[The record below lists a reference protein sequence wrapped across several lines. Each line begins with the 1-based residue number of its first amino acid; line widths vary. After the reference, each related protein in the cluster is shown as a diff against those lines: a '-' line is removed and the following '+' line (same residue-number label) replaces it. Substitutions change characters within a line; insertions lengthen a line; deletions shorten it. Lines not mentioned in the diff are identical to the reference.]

1 MAAGTVDEDSTLESD
16 RTRTA
21 RAILLEAALL
31 GVLADGAIRNA
42 PEGLGWTIWVI
53 ALSLAALN
61 VARRRGLR
69 INREQVAWLCA
80 AVVFAVAF
88 AWRDAEQLRAFNIL
102 GTLVAVSL
110 YSMSASGG
118 PVASILVARIRD
130 VITAG
135 VYAARDVIG
144 GAFML
149 LGFDAELLSLPALRA
164 GASWTVFRV
173 VLLTAPLVLVFV
185 VLLSRADPVF
195 ASVFRLPEINVERI
209 VEHAFLIGAFTWWS
223 AGWTRGA
230 LLGVSYRPALPDRLP
245 VKLGTAE
252 ITASLG
258 SVIALFALFVAL
270 QVRWLFGGGDVV
282 LATTGL
288 TVAEYARRGF
298 FELVAVTVLVV
309 PLILGTRAVI
319 EDEKVVRRHRALS
332 LALIVLL
339 AAIMVSAMMRMQ
351 LYVGYFGLTTDRLY
365 ASALMIWLA
374 LVCLALARTVL
385 RGWSR
390 PFAAMT
396 VLSGFATLIALNI
409 ANPEQLVARVNLGR
423 STASQEVDYAYLS
436 RLSGDAVPEV
446 ANAIAS
452 ATPSAPS
459 CAALRTLRKRWAG
472 RAETRWNLGT
482 RRGAAAVANTLTP
495 ATEQRLC
502 AGIPADPSPALPKP
516 S

>member
-1 MAAGTVDEDSTLESD
+1 MAAGILDADRTGLDGE

-21 RAILLEAALL
+21 RTILFEAALL

-42 PEGLGWTIWVI
+42 PEGLGWTVWVF
-53 ALSLAALN
+53 ALALAALN
-61 VARRRGLR
+61 VARRRELP
-69 INREQVAWLCA
+69 INREQIAWLGA
-80 AVVFAVAF
+80 AVIFAAAF
-88 AWRDAEQLRAFNIL
+88 AWRDADQLRAFNVL

-135 VYAARDVIG
+135 VYAARDVVG

-173 VLLTAPLVLVFV
+173 LLLTVPLVLVFV
-185 VLLSRADPVF
+185 LLLSRADPVF
-195 ASVFRLPEINVERI
+195 ASVFRLPEINFERI
-209 VEHAFLIGAFTWWS
+209 VEHTFLIGAFTWWS
-223 AGWTRGA
+223 AGWIRGA

-245 VKLGTAE
+245 VKLGMAE

-258 SVIALFALFVAL
+258 SVIVLFALFVAL
-270 QVRWLFGGGDVV
+270 QVRWLFGGTDVV

-309 PLILGTRAVI
+309 PLILGTRAII
-319 EDEKVVRRHRALS
+319 EDENVIRRHRVLSVVLIAL
-332 LALIVLL
+332 LG
-339 AAIMVSAMMRMQ
+339 AIMASAMMRMK
-351 LYVGYFGLTTDRLY
+351 LYVDYFGLTTDRLY

-374 LVCLALARTVL
+374 LVCIALARTVL

-396 VLSGFATLIALNI
+396 VLSGFATLVGLNI
-409 ANPEQLVARVNLGR
+409 ANPELLVARVNLGR
-423 STASQEVDYAYLS
+423 STAVQEVDYAYLS
-436 RLSGDAVPEV
+436 RLSGDAVPVV
-446 ANAIAS
+446 AKALAL
-452 ATPSAPS
+452 AMPSAPS
-459 CAALRTLRKRWAG
+459 CAAVKTLRKRWEG
-472 RAETRWNLGT
+472 RPETRWNLGT
-482 RRGAAAVANTLTP
+482 RRGRAAVSSTLTP
-495 ATEQRLC
+495 SVEQRLC
-502 AGIPADPSPALPKP
+502 LGLPSQVGGATP
-516 S
+516 